1 MSFVLTRNCSL
12 GSLPSPMD
20 NKDLGDLD
28 RTTIALVPTVNGM
41 ELSAG
46 HRKGSI
52 KEQGMND

>member
-1 MSFVLTRNCSL
+1 
-12 GSLPSPMD
+12 MD